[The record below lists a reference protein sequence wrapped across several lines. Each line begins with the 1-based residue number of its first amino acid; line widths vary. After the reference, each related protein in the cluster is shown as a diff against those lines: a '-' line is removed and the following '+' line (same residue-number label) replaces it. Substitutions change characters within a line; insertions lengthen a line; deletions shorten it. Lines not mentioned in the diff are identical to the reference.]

1 MRTRVP
7 QLEKDLK
14 KAEKDKMKAQA
25 DYQQIS
31 ALMHNQDQQMNKL
44 RDDNEVYIRYN
55 YNTTIT

>member
-44 RDDNEVYIRYN
+44 REDNEVHIRYKQ
-55 YNTTIT
+55 